1 MEKKIPLNEDKYISY
16 IRGYLLDVDYLVV
29 NGIGKIRMTIRCK
42 DKVYEVLD
50 PDFIPYFYLIP
61 LKDVSKKLLMSTS
74 VDFFGL
80 EIQPTKIEE
89 KKKSIFGKEVNV
101 FKIYV
106 QTPSHIPKISTEFIR
121 YGTPY
126 EFDIPFAKRYLIDK
140 GITPFDIYEFKVL
153 NKDEKFNVIS
163 VSKEK
168 NTESIWN
175 NNMNILCF
183 DIETYNPNGMS
194 RSDKDPVIMLS
205 YSYLS
210 YGKKGSGVITYKEVN
225 RDFVRI
231 VKDEKELFTEFMHIL
246 NEFDID
252 IVSGYNSAN
261 FDIRYM
267 LERAKTL
274 KIKFNLNRFEGETKI
289 ERHGMVD
296 KVKIAG
302 RIHVDMY
309 VVAKFISV
317 VGSAESILKLNSY
330 TLKNVYE
337 AVSKDKKVMIEKANI
352 YEMWDGSISDLGLL
366 ADYNL
371 NDSHSLHIV
380 YDSFIHIMIELS
392 KISKNS
398 LSDICVSTTGQ
409 IVEFLLMRFAFMYG
423 ELIPNKPNNEMIRKR
438 LSEPIIGAYVKTPN
452 PGIYKNLAIF
462 DFRSLYPSIIVS
474 YNIDP
479 SSLCT
484 NCEDYYESP
493 VGYKFSKTKKA
504 ITPRILEILIEARKE
519 VKRKYKKDKS
529 NIVLGSQSQALKIT
543 SNSFYGYLGYARSR
557 WYSREAA
564 SSVTA
569 YARQYIQKA
578 ISSSEKEGFEVIY
591 GDTDSVVILLNNKTR
606 EDAVKFIDKFNHELP
621 ESMYLELEDFY
632 KRAIFVGKKVK
643 QSTTGAKKKYAMISY
658 DGYIKIRG
666 FELVRRDWSKI
677 ARDTQKKVL
686 EIILKEGKESKAISI
701 VKKTIERLKK
711 GEVPLEDLTIRTQ
724 LRKRIDSYGIK
735 SPEVMAAKKAIE
747 LKLKKKSE
755 MEHSIISY
763 IITKKSDKINKGGNK
778 ITKKDDKISER
789 ACLTEFAKDYDAD
802 YYINHQVIPAIMRI
816 LKEMNYTEDELKGL
830 GKQKKL

>member
-1 MEKKIPLNEDKYISY
+1 MGKEIPLNENKNIFY
-16 IRGYLLDVDYLVV
+16 IRGYLLDVDYLIINEVGTV
-29 NGIGKIRMTIRCK
+29 RMTVRCD
-42 DKVYEVLD
+42 DKAYEVLD

-61 LKDVSKKLLMSTS
+61 SEGISKNLLMESS
-74 VDFFGL
+74 VNFFGSD
-80 EIQPTKIEE
+80 IQPTDIEE
-89 KKKSIFGKEVNV
+89 EERSIFGKKVNV

-106 QTPSHIPKISTEFIR
+106 RTPSHIPKLSTEFMK

-126 EFDIPFAKRYLIDK
+126 EFDIPFAKRYLVDK
-140 GITPFDIYEFKVL
+140 GIIPFDIYKFKVL
-153 NKDEKFNVIS
+153 DKDGKLSILEL
-163 VSKEK
+163 SKED
-168 NTESIWN
+168 NTESVKSN
-175 NNMNILCF
+175 GMNVLCF
-183 DIETYNPNGMS
+183 DIETYNPVGMS
-194 RSDKDPVIMLS
+194 RSNKDPVIMLS

-210 YGKKGSGVITYKEVN
+210 HGKKGKGVVTFKEVD
-225 RDFVRI
+225 RDFVKV
-231 VKDEKELFTEFMHIL
+231 VKDEKELFSEFMHIL
-246 NEFDID
+246 NKFDID

-261 FDIRYM
+261 FDVRYM
-267 LERAKTL
+267 LERAKIL

-289 ERHGMVD
+289 ERHGFVD

-309 VVAKFISV
+309 TVAKFISI
-317 VGSAESILKLNSY
+317 VGAAESILKLNSY

-337 AVSKDKKVMIEKANI
+337 AVSKDKKVMVEKANI
-352 YEMWDGSISDLGLL
+352 YEMWDGSKSDLGLL

-380 YDSFIHIMIELS
+380 YDSFVPIMIELS
-392 KISKNS
+392 RISENS

-409 IVEFLLMRFAFMYG
+409 IVEFLLMRYAHMFN
-423 ELIPNKPNNEMIRKR
+423 ELIPNKPNIDMIHKR

-452 PGIYKNLAIF
+452 PGIYENLAIF
-462 DFRSLYPSIIVS
+462 DFRSLYPSIIIS
-474 YNIDP
+474 HNIDP
-479 SSLCT
+479 SSLCKD
-484 NCEDYYESP
+484 CEDYYESP
-493 VGYKFSKTKKA
+493 VGFRFSKTKRV
-504 ITPRILEILIEARKE
+504 ITPKILEILIDARKE
-519 VKRKYKKDKS
+519 VKKKYKKDKG

-578 ISSSEKEGFEVIY
+578 ISRSEEEGFKVIY
-591 GDTDSVVILLNNKTR
+591 GDTDSVVLLLGNKTR
-606 EDAVKFIDKFNHELP
+606 KDAIKFVDGFNHDLP
-621 ESMYLELEDFY
+621 ESMNLELEDFY
-632 KRAIFVGKKVK
+632 KRAIFVGKKLE
-643 QSTTGAKKKYAMISY
+643 QNSAGAKKKYAMISY

-666 FELVRRDWSKI
+666 FELVRRDWSRI

-686 EIILKEGKESKAISI
+686 EIILKEGEEGKAINV
-701 VKKTIERLKK
+701 VKKAVERLRK

-724 LRKRIDSYGIK
+724 LRKSIDKYDIK
-735 SPEVMAAKKAIE
+735 SPEVMAAKKAIS

-763 IITKKSDKINKGGNK
+763 IITKQGN
-778 ITKKDDKISER
+778 TISEK

-802 YYINHQVIPAIMRI
+802 YYINHQVIPATMRI
-816 LKEMNYTEDELKGL
+816 LKEMNYTENELKGL